1 MLVVKYMFFIE
12 CIFVRLSGRCG
23 KLLVLECQMKWLDQL
38 PAVRVRVDRNYS
50 SFQHTIMLLLV
61 SGSKS

>member
-1 MLVVKYMFFIE
+1 MLLVKYMFFIE
-12 CIFVRLSGRCG
+12 CIFVGLSGRCG
-23 KLLVLECQMKWLDQL
+23 KLLVLDCQMKWLDQL

-50 SFQHTIMLLLV
+50 SFQHTIVLLLV